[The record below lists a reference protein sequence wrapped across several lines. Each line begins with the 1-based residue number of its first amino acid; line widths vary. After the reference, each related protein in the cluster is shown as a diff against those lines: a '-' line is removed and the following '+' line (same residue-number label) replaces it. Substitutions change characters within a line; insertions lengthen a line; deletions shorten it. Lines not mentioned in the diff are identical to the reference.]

1 MIAVLVRVDGQ
12 NFNMLTFSLGLYD
25 VAAVFR
31 GIVWLRDHLPPGD
44 SLIPAYRATVAC
56 KLHKFLEDSRWRGQL
71 PEGRGLD
78 HDVAEA
84 IVRAVTRQE
93 RRRARPELFAFAR
106 LQWAE
111 MVGQHDLH

>member
-1 MIAVLVRVDGQ
+1 LHYLLKKHKTCPYDEGC
-12 NFNMLTFSLGLYD
+12 FD

-31 GIVWLRDHLPPGD
+31 GIVWLRDHLPPGN
-44 SLIPAYRATVAC
+44 SSIAGYSATVAC
-56 KLHKFLEDSRWRGQL
+56 KLQKFLDDTQWRGQL

-84 IVRAVTRQE
+84 IVRAVKRQQ
-93 RRRARPELFAFAR
+93 RGRARRELFAYAR

-111 MVGQHDLH
+111 MEGRDLH